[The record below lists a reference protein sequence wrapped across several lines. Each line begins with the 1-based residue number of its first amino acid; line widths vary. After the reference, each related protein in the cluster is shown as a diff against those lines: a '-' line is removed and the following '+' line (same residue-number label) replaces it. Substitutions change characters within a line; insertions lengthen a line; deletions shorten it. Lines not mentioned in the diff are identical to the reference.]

1 VEIEKVPIEN
11 ALVAGLHMAEP
22 TEIIAKVS
30 GDGVIPPAGVTLK
43 TRHFEWD

>member
-1 VEIEKVPIEN
+1 MWHLFDNGRSIGTKGSEN
-11 ALVAGLHMAEP
+11 GITVL
-22 TEIIAKVS
+22 VS